1 VQKLNGYLA
10 PVESSEDSEMLKY
23 VKKIE
28 ECLKLFDGMR
38 FRKRN
43 GNNFMGIL
51 RMFKQKKNEIPGKC
65 VHLL

>member
-10 PVESSEDSEMLKY
+10 PVESREDSEMLKY
-23 VKKIE
+23 VKLME

-43 GNNFMGIL
+43 SNNLMGIL
-51 RMFKQKKNEIPGKC
+51 RIFKEKKNQVSVKC
-65 VHLL
+65 PHLL